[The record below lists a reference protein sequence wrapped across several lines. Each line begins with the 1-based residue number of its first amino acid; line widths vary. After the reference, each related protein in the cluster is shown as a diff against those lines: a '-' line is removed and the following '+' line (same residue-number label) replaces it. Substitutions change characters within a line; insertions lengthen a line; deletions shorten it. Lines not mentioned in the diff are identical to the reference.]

1 MKFRATLGD
10 VGARWLDR
18 FAPTF
23 DRLGGE
29 ATLLLTPTTVRVVQ
43 SARVADGVVAHAD
56 FRVDELFERYK
67 ISSACEDKI
76 AVKLEPGALA
86 GTTRGMIALEATRAE
101 CRLVKRAR
109 ARGRGDGAVREL

>member
-18 FAPTF
+18 FAPVF

-43 SARVADGVVAHAD
+43 SARVADGVV
-56 FRVDELFERYK
+56 
-67 ISSACEDKI
+67 
-76 AVKLEPGALA
+76 
-86 GTTRGMIALEATRAE
+86 
-101 CRLVKRAR
+101 RAR
-109 ARGRGDGAVREL
+109 RLSRRRDVRAVQDLVRVRR

>member
-18 FAPTF
+18 FAPVF

-43 SARVADGVVAHAD
+43 GARVADGVAAHAD
-56 FRVDELFERYK
+56 FRVDEVFERCR
-67 ISSACEDKI
+67 ISSACDDKI
-76 AVKLEPGALA
+76 AVKLEPSALA
-86 GTTRGMIALEATRAE
+86 GTCLLYTSPSPR
-101 CRLVKRAR
+101 
-109 ARGRGDGAVREL
+109 D